1 MNLRSSSPSANSTES
16 APAPRYRRNS
26 QRYGT
31 HEVIL
36 RNVPPGT
43 RVLDVGCA
51 TGYLGEALNA
61 RGCRVWGVDRDAAA
75 LTVAAPWYEDVSV
88 IDLEACDTLPWP
100 ERSFDVVLAADV
112 VEHLRDPGRALR
124 VLRNY
129 VRSDGRIVVSVPN
142 VAHASV
148 RIPLLLGRFAY
159 RPTGILDETHL
170 RFLTFK
176 TAHELVES
184 SGFDVQRLLAS
195 SNHFGALLQVPG
207 ARRLLRGILGYNCIV
222 VATRSDQGLR
232 RHVAG
237 SGVNA

>member
-1 MNLRSSSPSANSTES
+1 
-16 APAPRYRRNS
+16 
-26 QRYGT
+26 
-31 HEVIL
+31 
-36 RNVPPGT
+36 
-43 RVLDVGCA
+43 
-51 TGYLGEALNA
+51 
-61 RGCRVWGVDRDAAA
+61 
-75 LTVAAPWYEDVSV
+75 
-88 IDLEACDTLPWP
+88 
-100 ERSFDVVLAADV
+100 
-112 VEHLRDPGRALR
+112 

>member
-1 MNLRSSSPSANSTES
+1 
-16 APAPRYRRNS
+16 
-26 QRYGT
+26 
-31 HEVIL
+31 
-36 RNVPPGT
+36 
-43 RVLDVGCA
+43 
-51 TGYLGEALNA
+51 
-61 RGCRVWGVDRDAAA
+61 
-75 LTVAAPWYEDVSV
+75 VAAPWYEDVSV

-222 VATRSDQGLR
+222 VATRRDQGLR